1 MEHGEDME
9 RPERAVRRDDS
20 LIVAGGDPTWWW
32 MSPLWIRAGQV
43 IGLLFLVGPL
53 SDLRDSSESAPR
65 VGAISVA
72 FAAFIVLYFVLL
84 PPARLLARR
93 GLRAVRAALILFA
106 ALAALPLLLRAPE
119 SFASLFVYVV
129 AAAAL
134 LLPPKEAEAVIA
146 ITAAAVGAGF
156 ALAGA
161 DNSVVAAYA
170 LTIVAVGTIMAALAG
185 AVRATIELRAA
196 REELA
201 RTAVAEERLRIARD
215 LHDLLGHTLS
225 LIAIKIELARK
236 LFDSDPVRAR
246 AELAEVQNVTRHA
259 LTEVREAVQGY
270 RRRSFADEL
279 EDAQA
284 TIAAAGIECRVELRI
299 EELPDEVEN
308 VLAWAVREASTN
320 VVRHSGAHA
329 CVITLR
335 RHANVVLLQVDDDG
349 ATARA
354 NSTNGTGLVGL
365 AERARLLHG
374 RLETGTRPDGGFRLL
389 LTLPLQAT

>member
-1 MEHGEDME
+1 MEDMR
-9 RPERAVRRDDS
+9 RPESNPARCDS
-20 LIVAGGDPTWWW
+20 LIGAGSGATWWW
-32 MSPLWIRAGQV
+32 TQRLWIRTGQV
-43 IGLLFLVGPL
+43 IGLLFLIGPL

-65 VGAISVA
+65 VAAISA
-72 FAAFIVLYFVLL
+72 TFAAFVVLYFVLL
-84 PPARLLARR
+84 PPARPLARR
-93 GLRAVRAALILFA
+93 GQRAVRGALVLLA
-106 ALAALPLLLRAPE
+106 ALAALPLLLGAPE

-134 LLPPKEAEAVIA
+134 LLPPREAEAVIA
-146 ITAAAVGAGF
+146 ITAVAVGAGF

-161 DNSVVAAYA
+161 DDSVIAAYA
-170 LTIVAVGTIMAALAG
+170 LTIVAVGTVMAALAG

-236 LFDSDPVRAR
+236 LFDSDPRRAR
-246 AELAEVQNVTRHA
+246 AELVEVQNVTRYA

-279 EDAQA
+279 EDARS

-299 EELPDEVEN
+299 EELPDEVES

-349 ATARA
+349 APARA
-354 NSTNGTGLVGL
+354 DSTPGTGLVGL
-365 AERARLLHG
+365 AERARRLHG